1 MLIPSFSIL
10 IKAKLHQISKSLV
23 ENSCRVFK
31 TSAKTC
37 RDKILHHASS
47 IKKFSSKTHRL
58 FFSIRVDIN
67 NSLGLFSSVQMI
79 ISVSELESHCKFI
92 TILDLVKW
100 RRMHYCRAESSNTK
114 VRAHFDFWLEN
125 ITFCSKNNHSEL
137 LLRLNRLTTY
147 PTSEE
152 ILWSY
157 LAFKNDLIQL
167 AEWTPRQFIDFVA
180 LLVRL
185 STAKTANAERLLAVC
200 RLPLRPQCSYI

>member
-114 VRAHFDFWLEN
+114 VRDFWLEN
-125 ITFCSKNNHSEL
+125 RTFSSKNNHSEL

-147 PTSEE
+147 PASEG

-157 LAFKNDLIQL
+157 LAFKSYFIHLADRASEHRASSLI
-167 AEWTPRQFIDFVA
+167 
-180 LLVRL
+180 L
-185 STAKTANAERLLAVC
+185 S
-200 RLPLRPQCSYI
+200 P

>member
-114 VRAHFDFWLEN
+114 VRDFWLEN
-125 ITFCSKNNHSEL
+125 RTFSSKNNHSEL

-147 PTSEE
+147 PTSEG

-157 LAFKNDLIQL
+157 LAFINEFILL
-167 AEWTPRQFIDFVA
+167 PEWTPRQFIDFVA
-180 LLVRL
+180 L
-185 STAKTANAERLLAVC
+185 
-200 RLPLRPQCSYI
+200 RLPYTFRSAILLKWS